1 MSNIKYCCKLYCF
14 HTLQKVYC
22 TFFLH
27 LQLRPMFSHRLH
39 ISLVLFTQVLFS
51 SFHQAQDLTGVFE
64 LRIFHQVLRGLGV
77 VISVRS
83 ELVVGVFEVVPGQ
96 VLLEGVQLVPIE
108 ILRDQESWRGS
119 LVAHPE
125 I

>member
-1 MSNIKYCCKLYCF
+1 M
-14 HTLQKVYC
+14 
-22 TFFLH
+22 
-27 LQLRPMFSHRLH
+27 
-39 ISLVLFTQVLFS
+39 
-51 SFHQAQDLTGVFE
+51 FE
-64 LRIFHQVLRGLGV
+64 LRILHQILRGLGV

-96 VLLEGVQLVPIE
+96 VLLEGVQLVPVE
-108 ILRDQESWRGS
+108 VLRDQESWRGP